1 MDQRAMVAAATAAR
15 APSRRRRHS
24 HPQPPLAGCCR
35 PPSLLFV
42 DVVPR
47 RAVKLEVE
55 RLGNGGVSKKGTDRS
70 SIMSTLNSL
79 KIQTLRQC
87 TVADFVLS
95 WRDCYPRRSYPS
107 VWSSSPRPVSSQ
119 HRNDLA
125 AGIALSPS
133 ARCPLPRSIRTAV
146 IHCTFDRK
154 LDSLC
159 KTKILFHTLHPSS
172 SPDEK
177 AFLYRRCRQ
186 CIVLRRCLF

>member
-1 MDQRAMVAAATAAR
+1 MDQRAMSAAATAAC
-15 APSRRRRHS
+15 ATSRRRRHS
-24 HPQPPLAGCCR
+24 HPQPPLAGRCR

-47 RAVKLEVE
+47 RAVKLEVA

-70 SIMSTLNSL
+70 SIMSPLNSL

-87 TVADFVLS
+87 TVAYFVLS
-95 WRDCYPRRSYPS
+95 WRDCYPRRSCPS
-107 VWSSSPRPVSSQ
+107 VWSLSPRPVSSQ

-125 AGIALSPS
+125 GIALSPS
-133 ARCPLPRSIRTAV
+133 APCPLPRSIRTAV

-159 KTKILFHTLHPSS
+159 KTKILFHTLHPPS

-186 CIVLRRCLF
+186 RIVLGRYLF

>member
-1 MDQRAMVAAATAAR
+1 MDQRAMAAAATATL

-24 HPQPPLAGCCR
+24 HPQPPLVGRCR

-55 RLGNGGVSKKGTDRS
+55 RLGNSGVSKKGTDRS
-70 SIMSTLNSL
+70 SIMSPLNSL
-79 KIQTLRQC
+79 KIQTLRHC
-87 TVADFVLS
+87 TVAYFVFS
-95 WRDCYPRRSYPS
+95 WRDCYPRRSCPS
-107 VWSSSPRPVSSQ
+107 VWSSSPRLVSSQ

-125 AGIALSPS
+125 GIALSPS
-133 ARCPLPRSIRTAV
+133 ATCPLPRSIRTAA

-159 KTKILFHTLHPSS
+159 KTKILFHTLHPPS

-186 CIVLRRCLF
+186 RIVLRRYLF